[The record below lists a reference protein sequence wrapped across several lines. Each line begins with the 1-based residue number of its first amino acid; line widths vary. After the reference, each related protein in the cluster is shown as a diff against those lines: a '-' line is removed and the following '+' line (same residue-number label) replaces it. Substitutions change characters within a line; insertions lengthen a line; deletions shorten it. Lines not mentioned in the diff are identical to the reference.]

1 MNKNNTIKVKSIT
14 DVITNS
20 STEVFTFYND
30 GGIKTIKDTVN
41 AILAINSDNKYTFDD
56 LFEIKYAFELDL
68 IDDDWYD
75 DKLFLYLTE
84 DENNKLV
91 MYKTSSEYQ
100 DRRYDKYLPF
110 LNKEVSYESQKK
122 IAFAYEDE
130 DYEKQGTVVCGVDI
144 TAKKDSGIKQEII
157 DNAVKCLNYISSD
170 SIWEQEA
177 RYDG

>member
-41 AILAINSDNKYTFDD
+41 AILSINSGNKYTFDD
-56 LFEIKYAFELDL
+56 LFEIKYAFVFDR
-68 IDDDWYD
+68 ID
-75 DKLFLYLTE
+75 DKLCLYLTE

-91 MYKTSSEYQ
+91 KYKTSSEYQ
-100 DRRYDKYLPF
+100 DRMYDKYLPF
-110 LNKEVSYESQKK
+110 LNKDVSYESQKK

-130 DYEKQGTVVCGVDI
+130 DYEKQGTVVCGVNI

-170 SIWEQEA
+170 STWEQEA

>member
-56 LFEIKYAFELDL
+56 LFEIEYAFELDR

-75 DKLFLYLTE
+75 DKLCLYLTE

-91 MYKTSSEYQ
+91 KYKTSSEYQ
-100 DRRYDKYLPF
+100 YRMYDKYLPF

-130 DYEKQGTVVCGVDI
+130 DYEKQGTDVCGVDI

>member
-41 AILAINSDNKYTFDD
+41 AILAINSDNKYTSDD
-56 LFEIKYAFELDL
+56 QVEIEYAFELDR

-75 DKLFLYLTE
+75 DKLCLYLTE

-91 MYKTSSEYQ
+91 KYKTSSEYQ
-100 DRRYDKYLPF
+100 YRMYDKYLPF

-157 DNAVKCLNYISSD
+157 DNTVKCLNYISSD